1 MRISEFRCSC
11 SCFAHVD
18 TAVAQSVGSVYRTII
33 NEFLKKKND
42 FIFSLLRDSI
52 LKRSFVTDFPTFQHS
67 EMLKFLFLFLLLLSG
82 TDARGTRR
90 RRRSSSPPRQTC
102 VSPPAKCL
110 ANQVRDPRGGA
121 CTCRP
126 GMIPHPTQN
135 KCVTC
140 PVGTMSK
147 GYGATVCDPCPGSL
161 ICIHLTL
168 FVGVALIVYYMICS

>member
-1 MRISEFRCSC
+1 LNTHDNQHIQVSER
-11 SCFAHVD
+11 
-18 TAVAQSVGSVYRTII
+18 
-33 NEFLKKKND
+33 
-42 FIFSLLRDSI
+42 
-52 LKRSFVTDFPTFQHS
+52 S
-67 EMLKFLFLFLLLLSG
+67 EMLKFLVLFLFLLLLSG

-90 RRRSSSPPRQTC
+90 RRRSSYPPRQTC

-140 PVGTMSK
+140 PVGTVSK
-147 GYGATVCDPCPGSL
+147 GDGATVCDPCPGSL
-161 ICIHLTL
+161 IPNPQGSGCLSKFHYELYWYLYLIRNICIVL
-168 FVGVALIVYYMICS
+168 FISYMLLPHDSFKTRATRIL